1 MNSISI
7 MGRMVA
13 DAELRYTQLG
23 TPVASGRVAVYRNKD
38 VTDFFNIT
46 FWGSKDH
53 PERIQRFVDMAT
65 KGAVIGFTGSME
77 SRDWEDKNGNKRT
90 TWEVNVRN
98 YTMGSYAAAPD
109 STPPTQTMLKELQS
123 DSNEEQ
129 LPF

>member
-23 TPVASGRVAVYRNKD
+23 TPVASGRVAVFRSKE
-38 VTDFFNIT
+38 VSDFFNVT

-53 PERIQRFVDMAT
+53 PDRVQLFVRLAK
-65 KGAVIGFTGSME
+65 KGAVIGFNGSME
-77 SRDWEDKNGNKRT
+77 SREWEDKNGNKRT

-98 YTMGSYAAAPD
+98 YTMGSYAAKEA
-109 STPPTQTMLKELQS
+109 TPQEPILKELQD
-123 DSNEEQ
+123 DSGEE

>member
-23 TPVASGRVAVYRNKD
+23 TPVASGRVAVFRSKE
-38 VTDFFNIT
+38 VSDFFNVT
-46 FWGSKDH
+46 FWGSKDN
-53 PERIQRFVDMAT
+53 PDRVQLFVRLAK

-98 YTMGSYAAAPD
+98 YTMGSFAAAPD
-109 STPPTQTMLKELQS
+109 ATPPTQTMLKELQD
-123 DSNEEQ
+123 DSVEE

>member
-23 TPVASGRVAVYRNKD
+23 TPVASGRVAVFRSKE
-38 VTDFFNIT
+38 VSDFFNVT

-53 PERIQRFVDMAT
+53 PDRVQLFVRLAK
-65 KGAVIGFTGSME
+65 KGAVIGFNGSME
-77 SRDWEDKNGNKRT
+77 SREWEDKNGNKRT

-98 YTMGSYAAAPD
+98 YTMGSYAAPDVTPTAP
-109 STPPTQTMLKELQS
+109 QILKELQD
-123 DSNEEQ
+123 DSGEE